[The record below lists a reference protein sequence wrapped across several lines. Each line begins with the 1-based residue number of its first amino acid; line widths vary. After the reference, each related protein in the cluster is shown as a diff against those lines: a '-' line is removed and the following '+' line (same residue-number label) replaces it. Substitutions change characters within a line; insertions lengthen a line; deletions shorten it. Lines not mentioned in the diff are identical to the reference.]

1 MKLIDGFIFTYFSK
15 FGLCYSV
22 CGSGIVFHVKSWS
35 GYELC
40 YLLTPLLTCVST
52 VVSMLAW
59 QCLLGA
65 GSLGV
70 WFSALH
76 EVPYFIMMELLFLLP
91 CDFFFEVKF

>member
-1 MKLIDGFIFTYFSK
+1 MKLIDGVYIYVLLK
-15 FGLCYSV
+15 VWPMLLCVWIWNCLSCKIMV
-22 CGSGIVFHVKSWS
+22 W
-35 GYELC
+35 YELC

-76 EVPYFIMMELLFLLP
+76 EVPYFIMMELLFSFAL
-91 CDFFFEVKF
+91 CFVCFF